1 MRHRLRR
8 LARQCSGR
16 KLRAHDVSD
25 HTYAL
30 FFVEDRFPSGHFAK
44 TVGDTVVHKIGL
56 VAGWFEFG
64 GFARVSAVTVAV
76 ATLTVPNLFARFNVG
91 GVLHHDSR
99 ESGHRFVGRSG
110 GFF

>member
-1 MRHRLRR
+1 MQ
-8 LARQCSGR
+8 LASRR
-16 KLRAHDVSD
+16 KLRAHDVGD
-25 HTYAL
+25 HTHTL

-44 TVGDTVVHKIGL
+44 TVGDTVIHKVRL

-64 GFARVSAVTVAV
+64 GFAGVSAVTVAV

-91 GVLHHDSR
+91 GVLHHDRR
-99 ESGHRFVGRSG
+99 ESGHRFVGRGG